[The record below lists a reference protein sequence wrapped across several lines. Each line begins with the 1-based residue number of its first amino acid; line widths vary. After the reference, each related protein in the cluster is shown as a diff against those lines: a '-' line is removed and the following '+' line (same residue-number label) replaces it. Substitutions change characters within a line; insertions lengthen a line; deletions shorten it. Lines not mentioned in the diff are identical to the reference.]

1 MRYTVIAASFLLILT
16 LALPLAAQYP
26 GRYPRRHGSPYP
38 GGYPTGPSIPIP
50 RESKDKK
57 ADDRPKQPQLQSL
70 TGVLRQIDDASVTIV
85 AQDTRTITAKRADTM
100 KVFKK
105 GEESQSREPRQR
117 RSRPHR
123 CDARRTGLLSRRRHI
138 RRVGSDS
145 SG

>member
-1 MRYTVIAASFLLILT
+1 MRYIVTALSFLLVLT
-16 LALPLAAQYP
+16 LAFPMSAQYP
-26 GRYPRRHGSPYP
+26 GRYPGGIGSPYP

-50 RESKDKK
+50 RRSKDKK
-57 ADDRPKQPQLQSL
+57 ADNRPKQPQLQSL

-85 AQDTRTITAKRADTM
+85 AQDTRTITAKRSDTM

-105 GEESQSREPRQR
+105 GEEAVPRASQR

-123 CDARRTGLLSRRRHI
+123 CDTRRTGLLSRRRHI
-138 RRVGSDS
+138 RRVRGDS